1 MDMETLTPKHYS
13 VKNNITT
20 IETLTNDIKKMS
32 EEVKEKLNNIRK
44 LTAEKLNKNRV
55 NKNLQVND
63 YVFVKDRTEIIGAT
77 RPLKTKLDP
86 SPYVVLSVKFT
97 TVLVQRLSDGF
108 ISLYSQ
114 DDVKKYDT
122 TSDLFKEIPKEI
134 SAVLLH
140 DFVELLSEDFSTIA
154 KYDPLPVPN
163 GIPLTK
169 KQNNSQSQN
178 KELSEEDNYLDLIDQ
193 ELINK
198 DIAELEGDEVL
209 NKNIQLPIKE
219 DKEDNNDSE
228 EEEENDNDDNDWS
241 NRLRKRVK
249 FT

>member
-1 MDMETLTPKHYS
+1 M
-13 VKNNITT
+13 
-20 IETLTNDIKKMS
+20 
-32 EEVKEKLNNIRK
+32 
-44 LTAEKLNKNRV
+44 
-55 NKNLQVND
+55 
-63 YVFVKDRTEIIGAT
+63 
-77 RPLKTKLDP
+77 
-86 SPYVVLSVKFT
+86 VLSVKFT

-163 GIPLTK
+163 GIPFAK

-198 DIAELEGDEVL
+198 DITELERDEDL